1 MLMTAKSAKS
11 LTDRYLIIND
21 DKGRQ
26 EIILENSTYS
36 LGRDMRCDI
45 VLHSQFVSRRHAT
58 LIKIADCDGGDRY
71 RILDGGTDGKASAN
85 GLIINGQ
92 KVSIWDLEDGDKIF
106 FGSQV
111 YAVYYHRTY
120 DRFPT
125 VIPDDPFDI
134 TLIDPSMIVN
144 EIEESKG

>member
-1 MLMTAKSAKS
+1 MLMAAKSAKP

-26 EIILENSTYS
+26 EIILNNSSYS
-36 LGRDMRCDI
+36 LGRDKRCDI

-58 LIKIADCDGGDRY
+58 LFLVTKADGSDCY
-71 RILDGGTDGKASAN
+71 RIIDGVIKGKPSAN
-85 GLIINGQ
+85 GLLINGH
-92 KVSIWDLEDGDKIF
+92 KISVWDLEDGDKIF

-111 YAVYYHRTY
+111 YAVYYHRHY

-134 TLIDPSMIVN
+134 TLIDPSMMVN

>member
-1 MLMTAKSAKS
+1 MLMAAKSAKP
-11 LTDRYLIIND
+11 LIDRYLIIND

-26 EIILENSTYS
+26 EVILTNPNYS
-36 LGRDMRCDI
+36 IGRDKKCDI
-45 VLHSQFVSRRHAT
+45 VVHSQFVSRRHAT
-58 LIKIADCDGGDRY
+58 LLKITRADGSDGY
-71 RILDGGTDGKASAN
+71 RIIDGDIYGKASSN
-85 GLIINGQ
+85 GLLVNGQ
-92 KVSIWDLEDGDKIF
+92 KVSVWDLDDGDKIF
-106 FGSQV
+106 FGSQA
-111 YAVYYHRTY
+111 YAIYDRRSY

>member
-1 MLMTAKSAKS
+1 MLMTAKSAKP
-11 LTDRYLIIND
+11 LTDRYLIVND

-26 EIILENSTYS
+26 EIILQKPSYS
-36 LGRDMRCDI
+36 LGRDKRCDI
-45 VLHSQFVSRRHAT
+45 ILQSQFVSRRHAT
-58 LIKIADCDGGDRY
+58 LFTVPNPDGSDRY
-71 RILDGGTDGKASAN
+71 RIIDGDFNGKPSSN

-92 KVSIWDLEDGDKIF
+92 KVSVWDLEDGDKIF

-111 YAVYYHRTY
+111 CAVYYHRTY
-120 DRFPT
+120 VRFPT

-134 TLIDPSMIVN
+134 TLIDPATIVN